1 MEDRPDTRLDAPAA
15 RRNQDALWQVLAPR
29 LPATQSGE
37 ISECRVVLEVAS
49 GTGQHAAAFAA
60 RAPALVWQ
68 PSDPD
73 PAMRRSIDAHAEATG
88 LSNLRP
94 ALALDARAPEWP
106 VDRAA
111 AMLCVNMLHIAP
123 WAAAEGLF
131 AGAGRILHWGGPLF
145 IYGPFKRD
153 GRHTAE
159 SNARFDLQLRQR
171 DPAWGVRDLNDI
183 EALGATCGLDLVERI
198 EMPANNLTLVF
209 RRR

>member
-1 MEDRPDTRLDAPAA
+1 MDDSPDTRLDAPAA

-29 LPATQSGE
+29 LPAAGHGD
-37 ISECRVVLEVAS
+37 SEVVLEVAS

-60 RAPALVWQ
+60 RAPALLWQ

-73 PAMRRSIDAHAEATG
+73 PAMRRSIDAHAVAAG
-88 LSNLRP
+88 LANLRP
-94 ALALDARAPEWP
+94 ALDLDARAPDWP
-106 VDRAA
+106 IERAG

-131 AGAGRILHWGGPLF
+131 AGAGRVLCANAPLF
-145 IYGPFKRD
+145 VYGPFKRD

-171 DPAWGVRDLNDI
+171 DPAWGLRDLNDVA
-183 EALGATCGLDLVERI
+183 ALAAIQGLDLAERI